1 MATTAQQITQLEN
14 RRQAILDLIE
24 DINTDGRDLPNAND
38 PENVNHIEKIRAWY
52 EELDLIDK
60 RIASLEDPW
69 EVTSEMYG

>member
-14 RRQAILDLIE
+14 RRQTILDLIE